1 MEKQS
6 ITESIIYSK
15 IGEKLTPSVLKVENE
30 SHMHGGPARDSH
42 FKVTVVS
49 EYFTDLSRV
58 KRHQY
63 VYKLLT
69 EELNTGVHAL
79 ALHLYSQQEWEE
91 RHHNSPDSPD
101 CLGGSKHE
109 PT

>member
-15 IGEKLTPSVLKVENE
+15 IREKLTPSVLKGENE
-30 SHMHGGPARDSH
+30 SHMHGGQARDSH

-49 EYFTDLSRV
+49 EHFADLARV

-91 RHHNSPDSPD
+91 RHHNSPASPD